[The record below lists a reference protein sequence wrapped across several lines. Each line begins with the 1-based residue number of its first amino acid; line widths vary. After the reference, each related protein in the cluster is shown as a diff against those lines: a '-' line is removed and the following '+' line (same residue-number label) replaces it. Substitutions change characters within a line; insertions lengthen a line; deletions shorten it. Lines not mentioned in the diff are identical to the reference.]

1 MQFDRIVIS
10 LFFVLYVVNLALFD
24 SVVHAA

>member
-1 MQFDRIVIS
+1 MQFDRIVIF
-10 LFFVLYVVNLALFD
+10 LFFVLYVVNLALFG